1 MHRPFS
7 RTAEC
12 IWHREVNPSE
22 TCNHR
27 IDSPSSYFSKALS
40 PNELAL
46 ALKRGY
52 PYGYTGGCHDPASCD
67 TSCHDIE
74 STPTTNSAGADANS
88 QSLPPNVKL
97 IANAWPSLPKHIRA
111 AIMSL
116 VHTALQTE
124 PGDGGYV
131 SHE

>member
-1 MHRPFS
+1 MFS
-7 RTAEC
+7 RGLL
-12 IWHREVNPSE
+12 SE
-22 TCNHR
+22 ADGARTRNHR
-27 IDSPSSYFSKALS
+27 IDSPTSNFSKALS
-40 PNELAL
+40 ANELAL
-46 ALKRGY
+46 ASKRGY
-52 PYGYTGGCHDPASCD
+52 PYGYIGGCHDPASSD

-74 STPTTNSAGADANS
+74 PIPNANLTDADAS
-88 QSLPPNVKL
+88 IRSFPPSVNL

-131 SHE
+131 SYE